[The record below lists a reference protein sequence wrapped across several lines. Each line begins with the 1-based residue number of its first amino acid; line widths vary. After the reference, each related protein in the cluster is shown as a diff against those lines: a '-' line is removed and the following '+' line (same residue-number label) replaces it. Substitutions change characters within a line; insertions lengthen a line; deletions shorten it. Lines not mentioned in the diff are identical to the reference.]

1 MGLNLEELVLDSDSI
16 NQNLIAIFET
26 PPGSK
31 WFRPELGSM
40 IERFLFEPI
49 DEITAGKIRSEI
61 STVLEQNG
69 EYRLIFNEILVIP
82 DPSNAR
88 YYVKITYSVPTLQ
101 NRFSFNFN
109 LFK

>member
-1 MGLNLEELVLDSDSI
+1 MGSNLEELVVDSSSI

-31 WFRPELGSM
+31 WFRPEIGSM

-61 STVLEQNG
+61 STILDQNG
-69 EYRLIFNEILVIP
+69 EYRLIFNEILVVP
-82 DPSNAR
+82 DPSNAQ

-101 NRFSFNFN
+101 NKFSFNFN